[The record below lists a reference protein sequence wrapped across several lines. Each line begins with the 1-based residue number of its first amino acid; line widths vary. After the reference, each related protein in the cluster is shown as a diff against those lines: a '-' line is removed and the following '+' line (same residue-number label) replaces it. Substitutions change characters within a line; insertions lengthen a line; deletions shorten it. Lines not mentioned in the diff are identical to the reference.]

1 MPKFATYAGLW
12 THLPI
17 EERIATIAEAGFD
30 AVCLDF
36 EKEMV
41 RTEGPWEEQVR
52 LADKYRLPVE
62 NVHLSG
68 EGMNAVWAAG
78 DAGEAVTQRLIEELR
93 DMASLGIKVGVAHV
107 TWGHGF
113 PEGTYEQGLV
123 RYERAVE
130 AAEKYGVTLA
140 LENSVFPQHVH
151 YLLTHIKSPSLGFCY
166 DSGHENAFTPGEDY
180 LSQYSDIVAALHL
193 HDNDGKIDNH
203 WVPFHPLGTI
213 DWQKK
218 AEQLKKTELF
228 HRMVTLEANP
238 EGENLL
244 DAFRAALASAKRLAA
259 LS

>member
-36 EKEMV
+36 EREMA
-41 RTEGPWEEQVR
+41 RTEGPWEAQMR
-52 LADKYRLPVE
+52 LAEKYHLPVE

-68 EGMNAVWAAG
+68 EGMNAVWAEG
-78 DAGEAVTQRLIEELR
+78 DAGEAVTQRLIAELR
-93 DMASLGIKVGVAHV
+93 DMASLGVKVGVAHV

-113 PEGTYEQGLV
+113 PEGRFEAGLA

-130 AAEKYGVTLA
+130 TAEKYGVTLA

-151 YLLTHIKSPSLGFCY
+151 YLLSHIKSPSLGFCY
-166 DSGHENAFTPGEDY
+166 DSGHENAFTPAEDY
-180 LSQYSDIVAALHL
+180 LSQYSDIVVALHL

-218 AEQLKKTELF
+218 AEQLKKTALF

-244 DAFRAALASAKRLAA
+244 DAFRAALASAKRLAD
-259 LS
+259 L